1 MIRECWISTK
11 FWDAESENIVL
22 PPTEIKRQG
31 YRTLVDGTG
40 EQLESL
46 RARALEI
53 YQDETLDGRLRRA
66 ALATI
71 EQIAKG

>member
-1 MIRECWISTK
+1 MTRECWISTK
-11 FWDAESENIVL
+11 FWDAESTNVVL

-53 YQDETLDGRLRRA
+53 YQDEALDGRLRRA

-71 EQIAKG
+71 EQIANG

>member
-1 MIRECWISTK
+1 MTRECWISTK
-11 FWDAESENIVL
+11 FWDAESTNVVL

-53 YQDETLDGRLRRA
+53 YQDETLDGKLRRA
-66 ALATI
+66 ALGTI